1 LIDASTVSKYLIKIN
16 LTRSLALAITMA
28 ITLLLQ
34 GGCSVL
40 DPHNI
45 VGRTHA
51 PSTISETPVPS
62 TERGQWKQAALEMV
76 WNTVND
82 KYYDPKLNGV
92 DWQAARTKYESL
104 LKAAKSDDDYW
115 ELLDKMTG
123 ELRDSHTRVHSPKQ
137 AAQQRANESHSLGIS
152 FLELDDALILTSVH
166 AESDAYWAGARAGM
180 VIKLINNEPALP
192 YYKRLVTEAR
202 DSSTARAR
210 TRGALRKI
218 SSGDVDTSVP
228 MTFLRADGIEITT
241 TLKRRVF
248 RTPPEIMQR
257 VLPSGFGYVRFSNFI
272 GAMEST
278 ILTAIDK
285 MKDTPGMIVDLR
297 NNGGGSLGMSGN
309 LMAKFLSEKTK
320 GAKVLTRTGKAPTL
334 MFIETI
340 KLEPEL
346 KGSSATA
353 YKKPLV
359 ILTNENS
366 ASASEVFSAVL
377 QDLGRATVIG
387 TRTCGC
393 LLGYM
398 GYADVPGGGQ
408 LAYSE
413 LGFISPKGKRI
424 EGEGV
429 APDIEVQIARTD
441 ILQNRDRTLEA
452 AESFLR
458 DRAKGISTAS
468 TQLDEKAK

>member
-1 LIDASTVSKYLIKIN
+1 
-16 LTRSLALAITMA
+16 
-28 ITLLLQ
+28 
-34 GGCSVL
+34 
-40 DPHNI
+40 
-45 VGRTHA
+45 
-51 PSTISETPVPS
+51 
-62 TERGQWKQAALEMV
+62 
-76 WNTVND
+76 
-82 KYYDPKLNGV
+82 
-92 DWQAARTKYESL
+92 
-104 LKAAKSDDDYW
+104 
-115 ELLDKMTG
+115 
-123 ELRDSHTRVHSPKQ
+123 
-137 AAQQRANESHSLGIS
+137 
-152 FLELDDALILTSVH
+152 
-166 AESDAYWAGARAGM
+166 
-180 VIKLINNEPALP
+180 
-192 YYKRLVTEAR
+192 
-202 DSSTARAR
+202 
-210 TRGALRKI
+210 
-218 SSGDVDTSVP
+218 
-228 MTFLRADGIEITT
+228 
-241 TLKRRVF
+241 
-248 RTPPEIMQR
+248 
-257 VLPSGFGYVRFSNFI
+257 
-272 GAMEST
+272 
-278 ILTAIDK
+278 
-285 MKDTPGMIVDLR
+285 
-297 NNGGGSLGMSGN
+297 
-309 LMAKFLSEKTK
+309 MAKFLSEKTK

>member
-1 LIDASTVSKYLIKIN
+1 MIFALTLIPQKIRPALKSTAQRTML
-16 LTRSLALAITMA
+16 LA
-28 ITLLLQ
+28 TLLATSA
-34 GGCSVL
+34 CSVL

-45 VGRTHA
+45 VGRTRA
-51 PSTISETPVPS
+51 PSPLNETPVP
-62 TERGQWKQAALEMV
+62 TVGRGEWKQAALDMV
-76 WNTVND
+76 WSTINE
-82 KYYDPKLNGV
+82 KYYDAKLNGV
-92 DWQAARTKYESL
+92 DWQAIRTKYEPW
-104 LKAAKSDDDYW
+104 LKAAKTDDEYW
-115 ELLDKMTG
+115 EMLDKMTG

-137 AAQQRANESHSLGIS
+137 VTQQRANESHSLGIS
-152 FLELDDALILTSVH
+152 FLELDEALILTSVH
-166 AESDAYWAGARAGM
+166 PESDAYWAGARAGM
-180 VIKLINNEPALP
+180 SIKSINNEPALP
-192 YYKRLVTEAR
+192 YYKRLISESR
-202 DSSTARAR
+202 DSSTPRAR

-228 MTFLRADGIEITT
+228 VIFSRADGAEISA

-248 RTPPEIMQR
+248 RTPPETTHRI
-257 VLPSGFGYVRFSNFI
+257 LPSGFGYVRFSNFI
-272 GAMEST
+272 GAMEAT
-278 ILTAIDK
+278 ILAAVDK

-309 LMAKFLSEKTK
+309 LMTKFLSEKTK
-320 GAKVLTRTGKAPTL
+320 SAKVMTRTGKAPTL

-340 KLEPEL
+340 KIEPEL
-346 KGSSATA
+346 KGNPATA
-353 YKKPLV
+353 YTRPLV

-366 ASASEVFSAVL
+366 ASASEVFSSVL
-377 QDLGRATVIG
+377 QDLGRATVVG

-429 APDIEVQIARTD
+429 LPDIEVAVARAD

-452 AESFLR
+452 AEAFLKEKTKAAMTAG
-458 DRAKGISTAS
+458 AK
-468 TQLDEKAK
+468 